1 MMVGGGE
8 VGAKKAISKH
18 TLSLV
23 KNEKK
28 LIGKH
33 VIKPR
38 GEKYLK
44 RSVWNSS
51 L

>member
-1 MMVGGGE
+1 MGGQ
-8 VGAKKAISKH
+8 KAISKH
-18 TLSLV
+18 TVSLV

-33 VIKPR
+33 VVKPR

-44 RSVWNSS
+44 RSVGMFGIQVCKH
-51 L
+51 